1 MWLRSMA
8 AEALNSVGGWVEM
21 SAAVACRD
29 GMVCE
34 QSRQNKGRRKY
45 YLEVRI
51 RLKGKG
57 KGRVRVDRGE
67 ARSVKRRR
75 AIAS

>member
-8 AEALNSVGGWVEM
+8 AEALNRVGGWVEM